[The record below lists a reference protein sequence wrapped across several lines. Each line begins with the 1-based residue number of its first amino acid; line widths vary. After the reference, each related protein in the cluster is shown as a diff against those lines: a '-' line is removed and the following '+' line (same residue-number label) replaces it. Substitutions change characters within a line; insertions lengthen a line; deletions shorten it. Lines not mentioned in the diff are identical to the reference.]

1 MLDISLRETVDLVA
15 LAERWQA
22 LQARADASF
31 FQSWTW
37 VGCLAAERYRRAVV
51 LEATWNG
58 RPVALALFNR
68 PGQGTLFLTESGQP
82 DLDAVCIE
90 HNGILVECGRED
102 LIAAC
107 LATVRRSTRRVVL
120 SGVNSAHMR
129 AAGAVLVRQARRAP
143 WVDFS
148 LLRGASFLDTLTA
161 NTRYQLSR
169 SARCYRETGP
179 LSVRRASS
187 VDEALGFLDALAA
200 LHQTAWTSR
209 GKAGAFANPHF
220 VRFHRALIARGL
232 PRGEI
237 DLLRIT
243 AGSQIIGYLYNFRFG
258 GRVSAYQ
265 GGFDYAAAG
274 RHQKPGL
281 TCHHLAIETALA
293 EGATGYDFLA
303 GDARYKTS
311 LANAETV
318 LHWVE
323 VVPRWSPR
331 ALIHRANDYG
341 TRAFIMTR
349 ERCGR
354 QRAVR
359 QER

>member
-1 MLDISLRETVDLVA
+1 MLDISLREPVDLVA
-15 LAERWQA
+15 LSQRWQA

-68 PGQGTLFLTESGQP
+68 PGQGTLFLSESGQP

-90 HNGILVECGRED
+90 HNGILVECGQED

-107 LATVRRSTRRVVL
+107 LDAVRRSARRIVL
-120 SGVNSAHMR
+120 SGVDAAHVR
-129 AAGAVLVRQARRAP
+129 TPGALLRQVCPSP
-143 WVDFS
+143 WIDFS

-161 NTRYQLSR
+161 NTRYQLVR
-169 SARCYRETGP
+169 SARLYRETGP

-187 VDEALGFLDALAA
+187 VDEAVGFLDALAA
-200 LHQTAWTSR
+200 LHQTTWTSR

-237 DLLRIT
+237 DLLRII
-243 AGSQIIGYLYNFRFG
+243 AGSQIIGYLYNFRFA

-293 EGATGYDFLA
+293 EGAAGYDFLA
-303 GDARYKTS
+303 GEARYKTS

-323 VVPRWSPR
+323 LVPRRSLR
-331 ALIHRANDYG
+331 ALMYRAKNYR
-341 TRAFIMTR
+341 TRACVMSR
-349 ERCGR
+349 ERCER
-354 QRAVR
+354 QRAGP